1 MGKISC
7 LKANCTLCE
16 KAVLIKYNNFG
27 ERIYVCSV
35 KEKQHKPISAYDCD
49 DFRCC
54 YCDSDIEMCRTC
66 KKGR

>member
-16 KAVLIKYNNFG
+16 KAVLIKYNKFG

-35 KEKQHKPISAYDCD
+35 KEKQHKPISAYD
-49 DFRCC
+49 
-54 YCDSDIEMCRTC
+54 
-66 KKGR
+66 